1 MQLSKTTAL
10 LAGCISIYSTSNA
23 LANPNNYANKPVA
36 TEAFSLNDFTYLE
49 QNQKTSSTTA
59 RQNSNVFMLVDGILK
74 LPTLHQRRGNRS
86 ELTFEETNALHA
98 SWLRIE
104 TLKLSYGHPTSTLIE
119 FDSERSLVQV
129 GVDFHGHEN
138 TFGKWIFGLT
148 GQYATTSSDL
158 KFIPLEQPL
167 DSKTLGIGG
176 TATIYDEN
184 GAYIDWQIQFNRVTE
199 SGEFTISGER
209 FGGSL
214 SSTYTAGVEFGRPY
228 VLADD
233 FFIVPQGHIRWAS
246 TFRDKAKLPVVEN
259 SRLDQ
264 IDGISVRASSAI
276 EYVGQSTKA
285 YFIGNLYYDTTRYWK
300 THYLGRTRDTASGPM
315 SYEYGIGFQFAVT
328 EEFAFHFDSSY
339 RGDFEENPDF
349 ETKIVRLEIGIRHNW

>member
-23 LANPNNYANKPVA
+23 LANPDNYTIRPV
-36 TEAFSLNDFTYLE
+36 ESESFSFNDITYLE
-49 QNQKTSSTTA
+49 QSQKISNATA

-74 LPTLHQRRGNRS
+74 LPTLQQRRGNRS
-86 ELTFEETNALHA
+86 KLTFEETNALHA

-104 TLKLSYGHPTSTLIE
+104 TLKFNYGDPRSTLLE
-119 FDSERSLVQV
+119 VDSERSLVQV

-148 GQYATTSSDL
+148 GQYATTASDL
-158 KFIPLEQPL
+158 KFIPLERPL
-167 DSKTLGIGG
+167 ESKTLGIGG
-176 TATIYDEN
+176 TATLYDQN
-184 GAYIDWQIQFNRVTE
+184 GAYIDWQLQYNRVTE
-199 SGEFTISGER
+199 SGEFSVSNQR
-209 FGGSL
+209 FAGSL

-228 VLADD
+228 VLMDD

-246 TFRDKAKLPVVEN
+246 TFRDKAELPVVEN

-285 YFIGNLYYDTTRYWK
+285 YFVGNLYYDTTRYWK
-300 THYLGRTRDTASGPM
+300 IHYNGRTRDTSSGPM
-315 SYEYGIGFQFAVT
+315 SYEYGIGLQFAVT